1 MFGCPYL
8 RADGGDCGLVHADA
22 DPVYVKLSGVC
33 AGGQF
38 GPIIINGIRQRLNEA
53 VARSRHSGQLRIA
66 HETCLPRQQRNHTG
80 RS

>member
-1 MFGCPYL
+1 MFGRPYL
-8 RADGGDCGLVHADA
+8 RADGGDCGLGHADA
-22 DPVYVKLSGVC
+22 DPVYVKLSGVR
-33 AGGQF
+33 AGCQF

-66 HETCLPRQQRNHTG
+66 HETYLPRQQRNHTG